1 MASLS
6 GQTALVTGASGG
18 IGRAT
23 AVALGALGAR
33 VAVHYFS
40 RQEDAAET
48 CRLVE
53 AAGATA
59 QAFRADVSAYAPAQA
74 LVAEVE
80 AGLGPIDVLVNNAG
94 DLMERRTL
102 AEMTEARWR
111 QVIDLNL
118 GSVFFVSQ
126 AVTRG
131 MAQRGRGVVV
141 NLSSLAAHNGG
152 GPGSFAY
159 AAAKGGVISLTKG
172 MAKELAPLGV
182 RVNCVSPGLIDNT
195 AFHARYTARAAFDT
209 MARGIP
215 IGRAGEPAEVAS
227 VIAFLATDASAYLVG
242 ETIEVNGG
250 SFMK

>member
-1 MASLS
+1 METLS
-6 GQTALVTGASGG
+6 GQIALVTGASGG

-23 AVALGALGAR
+23 AVALGAIGATI
-33 VAVHYFS
+33 AVHYFT
-40 RQEDAAET
+40 RPDDAAET
-48 CRLVE
+48 CRMVE
-53 AAGATA
+53 ASGGRAR
-59 QAFRADVSAYAPAQA
+59 AFQADVSQYAPAQA
-74 LVAEVE
+74 LVTAVE
-80 AGLGPIDVLVNNAG
+80 ETLGPVDILVNNAG
-94 DLMERRTL
+94 DLMERRSL
-102 AEMTEARWR
+102 LEMTEARWH

-126 AVTRG
+126 AVARG
-131 MAQRGRGVVV
+131 MVARKRGIIV

-159 AAAKGGVISLTKG
+159 AASKGAIISLTKG
-172 MAKELAPLGV
+172 MAKELAPAGI

-195 AFHARYTARAAFDT
+195 SFHARYTARPAFDG
-209 MARGIP
+209 MAKAVP
-215 IGRAGEPAEVAS
+215 LGRAGEPADVAS